1 VGSDGSGKRNRR
13 EQWRVKNG
21 RGKNDGPWA
30 RGGGAERSDAVTTIT
45 FLFFLVVG
53 FLLLHTYIHTYV
65 YMYIENVSRKIKTTS
80 NLRRAELISREK
92 STSPPTYE
100 GWNTSPQNL

>member
-45 FLFFLVVG
+45 FLFF
-53 FLLLHTYIHTYV
+53 
-65 YMYIENVSRKIKTTS
+65 
-80 NLRRAELISREK
+80 
-92 STSPPTYE
+92 
-100 GWNTSPQNL
+100 